1 MKSYIKALMLG
12 TASIGMT
19 ACTDLNIDLD
29 TRYETL
35 PDNPIAVE
43 GEFNSCY
50 RYLYKIGRA
59 HV

>member
-35 PDNPIAVE
+35 PESEDKSMQEP
-43 GEFNSCY
+43 
-50 RYLYKIGRA
+50 LQK
-59 HV
+59 